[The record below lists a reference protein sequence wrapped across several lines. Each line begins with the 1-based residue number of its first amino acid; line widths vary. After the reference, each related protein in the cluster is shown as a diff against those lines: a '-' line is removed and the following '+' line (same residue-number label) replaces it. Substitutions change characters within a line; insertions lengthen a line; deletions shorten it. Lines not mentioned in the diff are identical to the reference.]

1 MTQVKN
7 YSLDI
12 KGKKIEVEI
21 GKVAN
26 LANGSCVIT
35 LGETVIL
42 ATSSASKQA
51 KEGIDFLPL
60 TVDVQEKAYALG
72 KLPGGFFKREG
83 RPTTDATLVCR
94 LIDRPLRPLF
104 PKSYHND
111 TQIIISVL
119 SSDES
124 NPYDALGIIGSSI
137 SLAISDIPYSDPVG
151 ACVIGYVNDE
161 LVVNP
166 TYEELQNSKLNLTV
180 AGTEDAIMMVESGS
194 EFVSESL
201 LLEALK
207 LAQDVNGQIVRF
219 INEIVSDC
227 GKDKW
232 EVADEQDELVDIKTK
247 INDSYLDDL
256 RSVVKSEDNKTD
268 KQEKYDSLREK
279 IMNELSEEFEE
290 SDINMSLDYIEK
302 KEIRDALLNE
312 EIRPDGRN
320 FDEIRELTSDVRY
333 LPRVHGS
340 AIFTRG
346 ETQIMN
352 AVTLAPLSEAQKL
365 DGFNPV
371 KEKFFIHH
379 YNFPP
384 FSVGEPGRMMT
395 GRREVG
401 HGALAER
408 AVLPV
413 LPNIEDF
420 PYTIRSVSEAL
431 SSNGST
437 SMASVCSASLA
448 LMDAGVPIKSPV
460 AGIAMGLITGE
471 NDKYVVLTDIQGAED
486 HIGDMDFKVA
496 GTREGVTALQM
507 DIKVKG
513 ITFEIMEVALDKAK
527 SARMKIL
534 DHMSETI
541 SETSKE
547 LSKYAPRITT
557 INVPQDKIG
566 AVIGSGGSTIKG
578 LQQEFDASINIDE
591 DGKVMIGTNNSEI
604 SEKVVDAIK
613 AIIKDVEAGD
623 TYDAKVVKIMNFGAF
638 AEVAPGKQ
646 GLIHISEI
654 SKERVEDVES
664 VLSVGEEVKVKVIKI
679 DRQGRIDL
687 SIKALLG
694 DDQNDKTPKKEKKEI
709 EDDSDNQEE
718 FKSSRKGNRKQLGG
732 NS

>member
-496 GTREGVTALQM
+496 GTKEGVTALQM

-687 SIKALLG
+687 SIKALLS
-694 DDQNDKTPKKEKKEI
+694 DDQNDKTPKKEKKEK

>member
-151 ACVIGYVNDE
+151 ACVIGYVDE
-161 LVVNP
+161 ELIVNP

-207 LAQDVNGQIVRF
+207 LAQEVNGQIVRF
-219 INEIVSDC
+219 INEIVADS

-247 INDSYLDDL
+247 INDSYLEDL
-256 RSVVKSEDNKTD
+256 QSVVKSQDNKTD

-279 IMNELSEEFEE
+279 IMDDLSEEFEE

-496 GTREGVTALQM
+496 GTKEGVTALQM

-694 DDQNDKTPKKEKKEI
+694 DDQNDKTPKKEKKEK

>member
-1 MTQVKN
+1 MTEVKN

-151 ACVIGYVNDE
+151 ACVIGYVDE
-161 LVVNP
+161 ELIVNP

-207 LAQDVNGQIVRF
+207 LAQEVNGQIVRF
-219 INEIVSDC
+219 INEIVADS

-232 EVADEQDELVDIKTK
+232 EVADEQDELVDIKSK
-247 INDSYLDDL
+247 INDSYLEDL
-256 RSVVKSEDNKTD
+256 QSVVKSQDNKTD

-279 IMNELSEEFEE
+279 IMDDLSEEFEE

-486 HIGDMDFKVA
+486 HIGEMDFKVA
-496 GTREGVTALQM
+496 GTREGVTSLLM

-694 DDQNDKTPKKEKKEI
+694 DDQNDTTPKKEK

>member
-219 INEIVSDC
+219 INEIVADC

-496 GTREGVTALQM
+496 GTKEGVTALQM

-687 SIKALLG
+687 SIKALLS
-694 DDQNDKTPKKEKKEI
+694 DDQNDKTPKKEKKEK

>member
-1 MTQVKN
+1 MENIKN
-7 YSLDI
+7 YSLEI
-12 KGKKIEVEI
+12 NGKNLEVEI

-26 LANGSCVIT
+26 LANGSCVLTI
-35 LGETVIL
+35 GETVIL

-111 TQIIISVL
+111 TQIIISVM
-119 SSDES
+119 SSDEE
-124 NPYDALGIIGSSI
+124 NPYDALGIIGSSL
-137 SLAISDIPYSDPVG
+137 SLSISDIPYTDPVG
-151 ACVIGYVNDE
+151 ACVIGLINDE
-161 LVVNP
+161 LIVNP
-166 TYEELQNSKLNLTV
+166 TYQELEESKLNLTV

-194 EFVSESL
+194 EFVSESV

-207 LAQDVNGQIVRF
+207 LAQEVNGKIVKF
-219 INEIVSDC
+219 IKEITNEV
-227 GKDKW
+227 GKQKW
-232 EVADEQDELVDIKTK
+232 EIHEENDSLDELKEKINNSYLEDIKN
-247 INDSYLDDL
+247 I
-256 RSVVKSEDNKTD
+256 VKSKDNKTEKQD
-268 KQEKYDSLREK
+268 KYHELRET
-279 IMNELSEEFEE
+279 IANEFAEEFEAQ
-290 SDINMSLDYIEK
+290 DISISLDSIEK
-302 KEIRDALLNE
+302 KEIRNALLNE
-312 EIRPDGRN
+312 EIRPDGRE
-320 FDEIRELTSDVRY
+320 FDEIRDLSSEVRY

-340 AIFTRG
+340 GIFTRG
-346 ETQIMN
+346 ETQILN
-352 AVTLAPLSEAQKL
+352 AVTLAPLADAQKL
-365 DGFNPV
+365 DGFNPI
-371 KEKFFIHH
+371 KEKHFIHH

-408 AVLPV
+408 AISPV
-413 LPNIEDF
+413 LPSVEDF

-448 LMDAGVPIKSPV
+448 LMDAGVPISSPV

-496 GTREGVTALQM
+496 GTKEGVTALQM

-513 ITFEIMEVALDKAK
+513 ITFEIMEVALEKAK
-527 SARMKIL
+527 NARMEIL
-534 DHMSETI
+534 DHMNSTI
-541 SETSKE
+541 SEASKE
-547 LSKYAPRITT
+547 LSKYAPKMTT

-566 AVIGSGGSTIKG
+566 AVIGSGGSVIKG

-591 DGKVMIGTNNSEI
+591 DGKVMIGTNNSET
-604 SEKVVDAIK
+604 SDKVVNAIK
-613 AIIKDVEAGD
+613 SIIKDVEVGD
-623 TYDAKVVKIMNFGAF
+623 IYDAKVVKIMNFGAF
-638 AEVAPGKQ
+638 AEITPSKQ

-654 SKERVEDVES
+654 STERVEDVES
-664 VLSVGEEVKVKVIKI
+664 VLKSGDIAKVKVIKV
-679 DRQGRIDL
+679 DKQGRIDL
-687 SIKALLG
+687 SIKALLSEKSNIS
-694 DDQNDKTPKKEKKEI
+694 NDKNDKSET
-709 EDDSDNQEE
+709 EDDEARSA
-718 FKSSRKGNRKQLGG
+718 KRKGSRKQVGG
-732 NS
+732 N

>member
-1 MTQVKN
+1 MTEVKN

-151 ACVIGYVNDE
+151 ACVIGYVDDE

-496 GTREGVTALQM
+496 GTKEGVTALQM

-694 DDQNDKTPKKEKKEI
+694 DDQNDTTPKKEK

>member
-1 MTQVKN
+1 MSDVKN

-12 KGKKIEVEI
+12 HGKKIEVEI

-42 ATSSASKQA
+42 ATSSANKVA
-51 KEGIDFLPL
+51 KEGVDFLPL

-119 SSDES
+119 SSDET
-124 NPYDALGIIGSSI
+124 NPYDALGIIGSSL

-151 ACVIGYVNDE
+151 ACVIGLIDDE
-161 LVVNP
+161 LIVNP
-166 TYEELQNSKLNLTV
+166 TYEELQVSKLNLTV

-201 LLEALK
+201 LLDALK

-219 INEIVSDC
+219 IKEIVSES

-232 EVADEQDELVDIKTK
+232 EVIDEQDELEDIKSK
-247 INDSYLDDL
+247 ISESYLSDL
-256 RSVVKSEDNKTD
+256 KSIVRSKDNKTD
-268 KQEKYDSLREK
+268 KKAKYDLIRDK
-279 IMNELSEEFEE
+279 ILEDFSEEFEE
-290 SDINMSLDYIEK
+290 LDINMSLDFIEK

-312 EIRPDGRN
+312 EIRPDGRT
-320 FDEIRELTSDVRY
+320 FDEIRDLSSDVRY

-408 AVLPV
+408 AVIPV
-413 LPNIEDF
+413 LPSTEDF

-448 LMDAGVPIKSPV
+448 LMDAGVPIKNPV

-471 NDKYVVLTDIQGAED
+471 DDKYVVLTDIQGAED

-496 GTREGVTALQM
+496 GTKDGVTALQM

-513 ITFEIMEVALDKAK
+513 ITFEIMEVALEKAK
-527 SARMKIL
+527 NARMKIL
-534 DHMSETI
+534 EHMPETI

-623 TYDAKVVKIMNFGAF
+623 IYDAKVVKIMNFGAF

-664 VLSVGEEVKVKVIKI
+664 VLSVGEEVKVKVLKI

-694 DDQNDKTPKKEKKEI
+694 DDQNERTPKEEKEN
-709 EDDSDNQEE
+709 DSDNQEE
-718 FKSSRKGNRKQLGG
+718 FRSSKRKGNRKQLGG

>member
-1 MTQVKN
+1 MTEVKN

-151 ACVIGYVNDE
+151 ACVIGYVDE
-161 LVVNP
+161 ELIVNP

-207 LAQDVNGQIVRF
+207 LAQEVNGQIVRF
-219 INEIVSDC
+219 INEIVADS

-247 INDSYLDDL
+247 INDSYLKDL
-256 RSVVKSEDNKTD
+256 QSVVKSQDNKTD

-279 IMNELSEEFEE
+279 IMDDLSEEFEE

-694 DDQNDKTPKKEKKEI
+694 DDQNETTPKKEK

>member
-496 GTREGVTALQM
+496 GTKEGVTALQM

-541 SETSKE
+541 SESSKE

-694 DDQNDKTPKKEKKEI
+694 DDQNDKTPKKEKKEK

>member
-1 MTQVKN
+1 MSDVKN

-12 KGKKIEVEI
+12 HGKKIEVEI

-42 ATSSASKQA
+42 ATSSANKVA
-51 KEGIDFLPL
+51 KEGVDFLPL

-119 SSDES
+119 SSDET
-124 NPYDALGIIGSSI
+124 NPYDALGIIGSSL

-151 ACVIGYVNDE
+151 ACVIGLIDDE
-161 LVVNP
+161 LIVNP
-166 TYEELQNSKLNLTV
+166 TYEELQVSKLNLTV

-201 LLEALK
+201 LLDALK

-219 INEIVSDC
+219 IKEIVSES

-232 EVADEQDELVDIKTK
+232 EVIDEQDELEDIKSK
-247 INDSYLDDL
+247 ISESYLSDL
-256 RSVVKSEDNKTD
+256 KSIVRSKDNKTD
-268 KQEKYDSLREK
+268 KKAKYDLIRDK
-279 IMNELSEEFEE
+279 ILEDFSEEFEE
-290 SDINMSLDYIEK
+290 LDINMSLDFIEK

-312 EIRPDGRN
+312 EIRPDGRT
-320 FDEIRELTSDVRY
+320 FDEIRDLSSDVRY

-408 AVLPV
+408 AVIPV
-413 LPNIEDF
+413 LPSTEDF

-448 LMDAGVPIKSPV
+448 LMDAGVPIKNPV

-471 NDKYVVLTDIQGAED
+471 DDKYVVLTDIQGAED

-496 GTREGVTALQM
+496 GTKDGVTALQM

-513 ITFEIMEVALDKAK
+513 ITFEIMEVALEKAK
-527 SARMKIL
+527 NARMKIL
-534 DHMSETI
+534 EHMSETI

-623 TYDAKVVKIMNFGAF
+623 IYDAKVVKIMNFGAF

-664 VLSVGEEVKVKVIKI
+664 VLSVGEEVKVKVLKI

-694 DDQNDKTPKKEKKEI
+694 DDQNERTPEKEN
-709 EDDSDNQEE
+709 DSDDQEE
-718 FKSSRKGNRKQLGG
+718 FRSSKRKGNRKQLGG

>member
-1 MTQVKN
+1 MSDVKN

-12 KGKKIEVEI
+12 HGKKIEVEI

-42 ATSSASKQA
+42 ATSSANKVA
-51 KEGIDFLPL
+51 KEGVDFLPL

-119 SSDES
+119 SSDET
-124 NPYDALGIIGSSI
+124 NPYDALGIIGSSL

-151 ACVIGYVNDE
+151 ACVIGLIDDE
-161 LVVNP
+161 LIVNP
-166 TYEELQNSKLNLTV
+166 TYEELQVSKLNLTV

-201 LLEALK
+201 LLDALK

-219 INEIVSDC
+219 IKEIVSES

-232 EVADEQDELVDIKTK
+232 EVIDEQDELEDIKSK
-247 INDSYLDDL
+247 ISESYLSDL
-256 RSVVKSEDNKTD
+256 KSIVRSKDNKTD
-268 KQEKYDSLREK
+268 KKAKYDLIRDK
-279 IMNELSEEFEE
+279 ILEDFSEEFEE
-290 SDINMSLDYIEK
+290 LDINMSLDFIEK

-312 EIRPDGRN
+312 EIRPDGRT
-320 FDEIRELTSDVRY
+320 FDEIRDLSSDVRY

-408 AVLPV
+408 AVIPV
-413 LPNIEDF
+413 LPSTEDF

-448 LMDAGVPIKSPV
+448 LMDAGVPIKNPV

-471 NDKYVVLTDIQGAED
+471 DDKYVVLTDIQGAED

-496 GTREGVTALQM
+496 GTKDGVTALQM

-513 ITFEIMEVALDKAK
+513 ITFEIMEVALEKAK
-527 SARMKIL
+527 NARMKIL
-534 DHMSETI
+534 EHMSETI

-623 TYDAKVVKIMNFGAF
+623 IYDAKVVKIMNFGAF

-664 VLSVGEEVKVKVIKI
+664 VLSVGEEVKVKVLKI

-694 DDQNDKTPKKEKKEI
+694 DDQNERTPEKEN
-709 EDDSDNQEE
+709 DSDNQEE
-718 FKSSRKGNRKQLGG
+718 FRSSKRKGNRKQLGG

>member
-26 LANGSCVIT
+26 LANGSCAIT

-151 ACVIGYVNDE
+151 ACVIGYVDE
-161 LVVNP
+161 ELIVNP

-207 LAQDVNGQIVRF
+207 LAQEVNGQIVRF
-219 INEIVSDC
+219 INEIVADS

-247 INDSYLDDL
+247 INDSYLEDL
-256 RSVVKSEDNKTD
+256 QSVVKSQDNKTD

-279 IMNELSEEFEE
+279 IMDDLSEEFEE

-694 DDQNDKTPKKEKKEI
+694 DDQNDTTPKKEK

>member
-1 MTQVKN
+1 MENIKN
-7 YSLDI
+7 YSLEI
-12 KGKKIEVEI
+12 NGKNLEVEI

-26 LANGSCVIT
+26 LANGSCVLKI
-35 LGETVIL
+35 GETVIL
-42 ATSSASKQA
+42 ATSSASKQP

-111 TQIIISVL
+111 TQIIISVM
-119 SSDES
+119 SSDEE
-124 NPYDALGIIGSSI
+124 NPYDALGIIGSSL
-137 SLAISDIPYSDPVG
+137 SLSISDIPYTDPVG
-151 ACVIGYVNDE
+151 ACVIGLINDE
-161 LVVNP
+161 LIVNP
-166 TYEELQNSKLNLTV
+166 TYQELQESKLNLTV

-194 EFVSESL
+194 EFVSESI

-207 LAQDVNGQIVRF
+207 LAQEVNGKIVNF
-219 INEIVSDC
+219 IKEITNEV
-227 GKDKW
+227 GKQKW
-232 EVADEQDELVDIKTK
+232 ELNEEDDSLNDLKEK
-247 INDSYLDDL
+247 INKLYLDDIKNI
-256 RSVVKSEDNKTD
+256 VKSKDNKTEKQD
-268 KQEKYDSLREK
+268 KYHELRET
-279 IMNELSEEFEE
+279 IENNFAEEFE
-290 SDINMSLDYIEK
+290 SQDISISLDSIEK
-302 KEIRDALLNE
+302 KEIRNALLNE
-312 EIRPDGRN
+312 EIRPDGRE
-320 FDEIRELTSDVRY
+320 FDEIRELSSEVRY

-340 AIFTRG
+340 GIFTRG
-346 ETQIMN
+346 ETQILN
-352 AVTLAPLSEAQKL
+352 AVTLAPLADAQKL
-365 DGFNPV
+365 DGFNPI
-371 KEKFFIHH
+371 KEKHFIHH

-408 AVLPV
+408 AILPV
-413 LPNIEDF
+413 LPSVEDF

-448 LMDAGVPIKSPV
+448 LMDAGVPISSSV

-496 GTREGVTALQM
+496 GTKDGVTALQM

-513 ITFEIMEVALDKAK
+513 ITFEIMEIALEKAK
-527 SARMKIL
+527 NARMKIL
-534 DHMSETI
+534 DHMNSTI
-541 SETSKE
+541 SEASKE
-547 LSKYAPRITT
+547 LSKYAPKMTT

-566 AVIGSGGSTIKG
+566 AVIGSGGSVIKG

-591 DGKVMIGTNNSEI
+591 DGKVMIGTNNSET
-604 SEKVVDAIK
+604 SDKVVNAIK
-613 AIIKDVEAGD
+613 SIIKDVEVGD
-623 TYDAKVVKIMNFGAF
+623 IYDAKVVKIMNFGAF
-638 AEVAPGKQ
+638 AEVTPSKQ

-654 SKERVEDVES
+654 STERVEDVES
-664 VLSVGEEVKVKVIKI
+664 VLKSGDIVKVKVIKV
-679 DRQGRIDL
+679 DKQGRIDL
-687 SIKALLG
+687 SIKALLSG
-694 DDQNDKTPKKEKKEI
+694 KANTSIDTSNDKTNDKAEI
-709 EDDSDNQEE
+709 KDDEDRSA
-718 FKSSRKGNRKQLGG
+718 KRKGSRKQVGG
-732 NS
+732 N